1 MSRDCTMLDKGGTMA
16 ELNPWAIMDAVIF
29 FGGLLAFPIPKAI
42 KAQRPRRRLPVLKNW
57 KVPSGLCEPP

>member
-1 MSRDCTMLDKGGTMA
+1 MA